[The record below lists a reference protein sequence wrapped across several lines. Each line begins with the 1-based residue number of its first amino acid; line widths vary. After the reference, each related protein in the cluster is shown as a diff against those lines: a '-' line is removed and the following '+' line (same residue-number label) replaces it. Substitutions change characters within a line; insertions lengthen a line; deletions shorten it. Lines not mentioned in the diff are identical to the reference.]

1 MITEADIERAL
12 DWMRDNAEK
21 MAKAKAD
28 RVTLENYKSVIKAE
42 LMSERVS
49 DPVNAQ
55 ERHAYS
61 HPSYKNHLEAI
72 RIAIEEDER
81 LKFLYEAAQVKISY
95 WQTWSKNQ
103 RGGL

>member
-28 RVTLENYKSVIKAE
+28 RVTVENYKSVVKAE
-42 LMSERVS
+42 CMTEHISE
-49 DPVNAQ
+49 PVNAQ
-55 ERHAYS
+55 ERYAYS
-61 HPSYKNHLEAI
+61 SPRYKKHLEDI
-72 RIAIEEDER
+72 RTAIELDEK